1 MDPDPLAWPAQ
12 QNAITSPKPM
22 VVDRPVSSVMSAPV
36 LSVRRDSPLQDAVQL
51 MSEHHI
57 SGLPVLGE
65 QGELVGELT
74 EQDLMVRESG
84 FDAGPYVML
93 LDAVIYLRNP
103 LQWDK
108 QVHQVLGNTV
118 ADVMGAH
125 PHVCAADTTLQ
136 AAAKQLHESRIQRL
150 FVLDGERRPV
160 GVLTRG
166 DVVRA
171 LAAAG

>member
-1 MDPDPLAWPAQ
+1 VVQ
-12 QNAITSPKPM
+12 Q
-22 VVDRPVSSVMSAPV
+22 PVSAVMSTPV
-36 LSVRRDSPLQDAVQL
+36 FSVTPATPLQEAVQL
-51 MSEHHI
+51 MSEHNV
-57 SGLPVLGE
+57 SGLAVVDAAGV
-65 QGELVGELT
+65 LVGELT

-103 LQWDK
+103 LNWDK
-108 QVHQVLGNTV
+108 EVHQVLGSSVGEVMSKTPHSCS
-118 ADVMGAH
+118 ADL
-125 PHVCAADTTLQ
+125 PLP
-136 AAAKQLHESRIQRL
+136 AAARLLHERGTQRL
-150 FVLDGERRPV
+150 FVLDGQKQPV

>member
-1 MDPDPLAWPAQ
+1 
-12 QNAITSPKPM
+12 M
-22 VVDRPVSSVMSAPV
+22 VVERPVAEVMSTPV
-36 LSVRRDSPLQDAVQL
+36 ISVRRETPLQEAVKL

-65 QGELVGELT
+65 AGELVGELT

-103 LQWDK
+103 LQWDR
-108 QVHQVLGNTV
+108 QVHQVLGSTV
-118 ADVMGAH
+118 GDVMSDH
-125 PHVCAADTTLQ
+125 PHSCTAATPLP
-136 AAAKQLHESRIQRL
+136 AAARQLHDRGIQRL
-150 FVLDGERRPV
+150 FVLDEQRQPL

-171 LAAAG
+171 LAAEG

>member
-1 MDPDPLAWPAQ
+1 
-12 QNAITSPKPM
+12 M
-22 VVDRPVSSVMSAPV
+22 VVDRPVSAVMTSPV
-36 LSVRRDSPLQDAVQL
+36 LSVRRDTPLQDAVQL
-51 MSEHHI
+51 LSDRHI
-57 SGLPVLGE
+57 SGLPVVGE
-65 QGELVGELT
+65 AGELVGELT
-74 EQDLMVRESG
+74 EQALMVRESG

-118 ADVMGAH
+118 ADVMGEH
-125 PHVCAADTTLQ
+125 PHTCTADTTLQ
-136 AAAKQLHESRIQRL
+136 AAAKQLHDNKVQRL
-150 FVLDGERRPV
+150 FVLDEQRRPV